1 MLRTFFVHLSENP
14 SLRNFAERS
23 SLGRRVSGRFV
34 PGTEIADA
42 VRATQAVN
50 RAGMSVSIDN
60 LGENVTNLDE
70 ARHSAELY
78 HQILDAIT
86 TNQLN
91 ANISLKLTHMGLDV
105 DEQLA
110 RDIVSGLVAKA
121 ASMNPPGFVRV
132 DMEGS
137 PYTQRTLDFVHELH
151 RMPGNAESVG
161 AVIQAYL
168 KRSESDIEKLLA
180 ENIRLRLCKGAYKE
194 PAEIAFPAKSDVDAN
209 YVKLMKILMKSGIY
223 HGLATHD
230 ERIIRQAQAFATS
243 EKISHD
249 SFEFQML
256 YGIRRDL
263 QRKLARD
270 GWRVRIYIPFGS
282 EWYPYFMRRLGERP
296 ANVLFIARD
305 LRQWSVVSDQ
315 CRVGW
320 V

>member
-1 MLRTFFVHLSENP
+1 MLRTFFVRLSENP
-14 SLRNFAERS
+14 SLRSFAERS

-34 PGTEIADA
+34 AGTEIADA
-42 VRATQAVN
+42 VRATQAIN
-50 RAGMSVSIDN
+50 RAGMSVTIDN
-60 LGENVTNLDE
+60 LGENVTNPDE
-70 ARHSAELY
+70 ARHSAQLY
-78 HQILDAIT
+78 HQILEAIAA
-86 TNQLN
+86 NNLN

-110 RDIVSGLVAKA
+110 REIVSGLVAKA

-151 RMPGNAESVG
+151 RMPGNANSVG
-161 AVIQAYL
+161 TVIQTYL
-168 KRSESDIEKLLA
+168 KRSESDVEKLLA
-180 ENIRLRLCKGAYKE
+180 ERIRIRLCKGAYKE
-194 PAEIAFPAKSDVDAN
+194 PAEIAFPAKADVDAN

-230 ERIIRQAQAFATS
+230 ESIIHQAQAFATS
-243 EKISHD
+243 EKLSRD

-263 QRKLARD
+263 QRKLVRD
-270 GWRVRIYIPFGS
+270 GWRLRIYIPFGT

-296 ANVLFIARD
+296 ANVLFIARNL
-305 LRQWSVVSDQ
+305 LRA
-315 CRVGW
+315 
-320 V
+320 